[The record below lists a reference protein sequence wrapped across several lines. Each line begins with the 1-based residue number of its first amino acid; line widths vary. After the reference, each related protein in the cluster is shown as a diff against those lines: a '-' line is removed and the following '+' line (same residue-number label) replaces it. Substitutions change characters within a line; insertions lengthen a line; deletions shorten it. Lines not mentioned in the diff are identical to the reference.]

1 MNSGGKIRSRDH
13 IANVNVIRM
22 REWRP
27 SPGFYS
33 LADAPL
39 ARRKTSEGVATIA
52 LMLSLG
58 LGMTAAMMSAC
69 SRAQSSGE
77 SKLATSAQSANT
89 STKQAA
95 ARVPLQ
101 PPQAVMRTVKVKFD
115 YDFSRFRACSAKVTQ
130 KCVQQFNVYEVSGKP
145 IFLFS
150 IPVPPNARGKMTGIK
165 GSAPQKQSF
174 FTGPHRFG
182 VTAKGPGVNYE
193 SDPYQAMTFA
203 EVLPDSAAAPA
214 PSSSSTK
221 K

>member
-1 MNSGGKIRSRDH
+1 
-13 IANVNVIRM
+13 M

-27 SPGFYS
+27 SRGFYS

-39 ARRKTSEGVATIA
+39 AKRKTSGGVATIA

-77 SKLATSAQSANT
+77 SKLAASTQSANT
-89 STKQAA
+89 SANQPGPQQ
-95 ARVPLQ
+95 PLQ

-115 YDFSRFRACSAKVTQ
+115 YDFSRFSACSAKITQ
-130 KCVQQFNVYEVSGKP
+130 RCVQQFNVYEVSAKPP

-150 IPVPPNARGKMTGIK
+150 IPLPRKTKGLVKGITGS
-165 GSAPQKQSF
+165 GPQKRSF
-174 FTGPHRFG
+174 LTGPHRFG
-182 VTAKGPGVNYE
+182 VTAKGPGLNYE

-203 EVLPDSAAAPA
+203 EVLPDSASAPA
-214 PSSSSTK
+214 PSNSSPK